1 MAATLKIHANSC
13 PPPLSKFLT
22 ESSTVLNK
30 IANND
35 SNILHQAKTK
45 TLLFSNPKYSNFK
58 LFSEQNVNWGD
69 VKPHQ
74 FHTTG
79 LTVSTKTLR
88 LSKSN
93 RRKKYLSLSVCLSVC
108 LSVSLCVS
116 FSLLSV
122 CVSLYLYIY
131 IYIYIY
137 IYVCIHA
144 YSLCIV

>member
-1 MAATLKIHANSC
+1 MPIPALLHC
-13 PPPLSKFLT
+13 PNFLT
-22 ESSTVLNK
+22 ESNTLLNK
-30 IANND
+30 ITNND
-35 SNILHQAKTK
+35 SNILHQAITK
-45 TLLFSNPKYSNFK
+45 TLLFGNPKYSNFK

-69 VKPHQ
+69 VKPHR

-93 RRKKYLSLSVCLSVC
+93 RRKKYLSLSLCLSVCLSVC
-108 LSVSLCVS
+108 LS
-116 FSLLSV
+116 
-122 CVSLYLYIY
+122 LYLYKYIY
-131 IYIYIY
+131 IYIYTY